1 MRPLAVSPRKG
12 VKSVNEKFSRF
23 ASTCAY
29 WTGHWAAFTL
39 SVALVIIWGVSGPL
53 FGWSDTW
60 QLYANT
66 ITTIIT
72 FLMVFVLQHTQNRD
86 SLATHVKLDAI
97 IKAIDTADDR
107 MMRAEDESEETLL
120 QEIATLR
127 GDG

>member
-1 MRPLAVSPRKG
+1 M
-12 VKSVNEKFSRF
+12 NERFTRF
-23 ASTCAY
+23 ASACAY

-39 SVALVIIWGVSGPL
+39 SALLVLIWGVSGPF

-66 ITTIIT
+66 ATTVIT
-72 FLMVFVLQHTQNRD
+72 FLMVFILQHTQNRD

-97 IKAIDTADDR
+97 IKAVEGADDR

-120 QEIATLR
+120 REIATLR
-127 GDG
+127 GDD

>member
-1 MRPLAVSPRKG
+1 
-12 VKSVNEKFSRF
+12 
-23 ASTCAY
+23 
-29 WTGHWAAFTL
+29 
-39 SVALVIIWGVSGPL
+39 VILWGVSGPF

-97 IKAIDTADDR
+97 IKAIDKADDR
-107 MMRAEDESEETLL
+107 MMRAEDESEEMLL

-127 GDG
+127 GDS